1 MVIVIKKSE
10 KKKDI
15 EKKIRAS
22 LQTKSE
28 KLFKASKYCGKVK
41 FNMDA
46 LSIQKKLRNEWDKI
60 NALP

>member
-22 LQTKSE
+22 LQFKSE

-41 FNMDA
+41 FKMDA
-46 LSIQKKLRNEWDKI
+46 LSIQKKLRNE
-60 NALP
+60 